1 MPHRVDQRL
10 LGYVVVGGALGALAR
25 ASLIAPIAD
34 AELVPWVTLGVNV
47 TGALLLGVV
56 VGALGDRHPHARAFL
71 GAGMLGGFTTYSALA
86 VQTALWLD
94 DPWRAAG
101 LAAASVLA
109 GVVGAMAGLL
119 TGRALSRRPASV
131 QEDAE

>member
-25 ASLIAPIAD
+25 ASLIAPISD
-34 AELVPWVTLGVNV
+34 AELVPWATLGINV

-56 VGALGDRHPHARAFL
+56 VGALGDRHPNARAFL

-101 LAAASVLA
+101 LAAASVIVGLA
-109 GVVGAMAGLL
+109 GAIVGLL
-119 TGRALSRRPASV
+119 VGRALARRPAA
-131 QEDAE
+131 AEEEAE